1 LTARLVPYRSLR
13 QVEAD
18 ATATAAAY
26 TLILAAVRTL
36 AHADGV
42 IVNLAACAGIL
53 LVVTLLAEAVHIWRA
68 RRRGDELMPY
78 DEMLKRFLA
87 ERAGVSLL
95 GTVASMA
102 LSSSYAVMVML
113 LAVAEVSDWPILPIP
128 VAFAAALGALCG
140 IYTWQQ
146 ARNYTRAAQKNPP
159 LPSPMIQIAMR
170 HYAGYAAGMA
180 AALSA
185 AAAFRDSNFA
195 ALVVLIA
202 FAVGKLAFDAITP
215 VVNYALPNLPRTI
228 GQWIRAALFGVVW
241 WGLPLGLLLALV
253 ADVFIPDVEPE
264 ALLLAVAAMSVAS
277 VIVTVFCLILFW
289 IVGAHAASAQSKPAG
304 VAF

>member
-1 LTARLVPYRSLR
+1 LR

-18 ATATAAAY
+18 AAATAAAY
-26 TLILAAVRTL
+26 TLTLAAVRAV
-36 AHADGV
+36 AHADSV
-42 IVNLAACAGIL
+42 IVNVLVCVGIL
-53 LVVTLLAEAVHIWRA
+53 VVVTLLAEAVHIWRA
-68 RRRGDELMPY
+68 RRRGDEHELMPY

-264 ALLLAVAAMSVAS
+264 ALLLAVAATSVAS
-277 VIVTVFCLILFW
+277 VIVTVFFLILFW